1 MRVSFCFLLILIQL
15 QTFSQQW
22 LGISPS
28 NYAGTYGIYTNP
40 ANVADSRYK
49 IYLNLAGVNVDIVN
63 NYASWAAPYSILG
76 LVTNTVSSQY
86 RAPNGSILYKNTY
99 TKEALE
105 NKNTTAFL
113 GTDLR
118 GPSLMFTLE
127 KAKMAVGLTSRGRII
142 TNLNNTT
149 TPVART
155 FVNGTIIP
163 SIYGIPQ
170 NDNHFAANLNGYVEM
185 GLTVGKIIREQD
197 EHFLKVGFTLKR
209 VNALLNLHYIGEDV
223 DFTIDQ
229 VPNNPRKQTLFFEN
243 AVGTFGMTKSGAM
256 QIAGFSPNWLFGN
269 APAGIGYGLDIG
281 FVYEYRPDYDKYDIR
296 LKDRW
301 TMDGTKNK
309 YLYKISM
316 ALLDFGQI
324 NYKSDP
330 FVYQTDVVES
340 DVPIQPGTFNKID
353 SPDKL
358 YTQMN
363 NAFGW
368 TDINYR
374 HQFKV
379 PLPTVIATTF
389 DYAFSERI
397 FLNATW
403 IQSIRNTK
411 SIGMNQPSL
420 IAVIPRWE
428 SKWLEVSMP
437 VSLQNGYRNL
447 AVGLA
452 GRAGP
457 LFIGTDNLPG
467 LLNIGNPRGLNAY
480 FGLFVPIY
488 RKLPESP
495 NACYSET
502 KAGWGQGIRDI
513 FKKRKQRRQWN
524 RIR

>member
-1 MRVSFCFLLILIQL
+1 MRVSLCFLLVLIQF

-49 IYLNLAGVNVDIVN
+49 FFLNLAGANVDIMN
-63 NYASWAAPYSILG
+63 NYASWGAPYSILG
-76 LVTNTVSSQY
+76 LVTNTVSSKH
-86 RAPNGSILYKNTY
+86 RAPNGNILYKNSY
-99 TKEALE
+99 TKEALD
-105 NKNTTAFL
+105 NTNTTFFL
-113 GTDLR
+113 GTDVR
-118 GPSLMFTLE
+118 GPSLMFNLE
-127 KAKMAVGLTSRGRII
+127 KAKMAIGLTSRLRLI
-142 TNLNNTT
+142 TNINNTT

-155 FVNGTIIP
+155 FVNGTILP
-163 SIYGIPQ
+163 STYGIRQ
-170 NDNHFAANLNGYVEM
+170 DDNHFTTNLNGYAEM
-185 GLTVGKIIREQD
+185 GFTIGKVIREED
-197 EHFLKVGFTLKR
+197 EHFLKVGLTVKR
-209 VNALLNLHYIGEDV
+209 INAFLNLHYIGEDV

-229 VPNNPRKQTLFFEN
+229 VVANPKKQNLTLHN
-243 AVGTFGMTKSGAM
+243 AVGTFGMTKTDAM
-256 QIAGFSPNWLFGN
+256 RIAGFSPSWLFGN
-269 APAGIGYGLDIG
+269 APAGIGYGFDIG

-296 LKDRW
+296 LKDR
-301 TMDGTKNK
+301 TIMDGTKNK
-309 YLYKISM
+309 YLYKFSL

-324 NYKSDP
+324 RYKNDGL
-330 FVYQTDVVES
+330 VYQTDVAES
-340 DVPIQPGTFNKID
+340 NVLIRPGTFNKID

-363 NAFGW
+363 NAFTW

-374 HQFKV
+374 HQFNV
-379 PLPTVIATTF
+379 PLPSVVATTF
-389 DYAFSERI
+389 DYAISEKI
-397 FLNATW
+397 FLNTTW
-403 IQSIRNTK
+403 IQSIRDAK
-411 SIGMNQPSL
+411 VLGMNQPSL
-420 IAVIPRWE
+420 IAIIPRWE
-428 SKWLEVSMP
+428 SKWLEVSVP
-437 VSLQNGYRNL
+437 FSLQNGYRNL

-457 LFIGTDNLPG
+457 LFLGTDNLPG

-488 RKLPESP
+488 RKLPDSP

-513 FKKRKQRRQWN
+513 FKKRKQRRQWG

>member
-1 MRVSFCFLLILIQL
+1 MRVSFCFLLIFIHF

-49 IYLNLAGVNVDIVN
+49 IFFNLAGANIDVIN
-63 NYASWAAPYSILG
+63 NYASWGAPYSILG
-76 LVTNTVSSQY
+76 LVTNTVSNKH
-86 RAPNGSILYKNTY
+86 RNARGSILYRNTY
-99 TKEALE
+99 TKESLE
-105 NKNTTAFL
+105 NTNSTAFL
-113 GTDLR
+113 GTDVR

-127 KAKMAVGLTSRGRII
+127 KAKMAIGLTTRFRLI

-149 TPVART
+149 TPVARS

-163 SIYGIPQ
+163 GIYGIPQ
-170 NDNHFAANLNGYVEM
+170 NDNHFSANLNGYAEM
-185 GLTVGKIIREQD
+185 GITIGKVIREQD
-197 EHFLKVGFTLKR
+197 EHFLKAGITLKR
-209 VNALLNLHYIGEDV
+209 VNALLNIHYIADDV
-223 DFTIDQ
+223 DYTIDQ
-229 VPNNPRKQTLFFEN
+229 IATRPTKQTLFFEN

-256 QIAGFSPNWLFGN
+256 QIAGLSPNWLFGN
-269 APAGIGYGLDIG
+269 APAGYGYGLDIG
-281 FVYEYRPDYDKYDIR
+281 IVYEYRPDYSKYDIR

-324 NYKSDP
+324 RYKSDP
-330 FVYQTDVVES
+330 FVMQTDVVES
-340 DVPIQPGTFNKID
+340 GVLIPPGTFNKID
-353 SPDKL
+353 SPDRL
-358 YTQMN
+358 YDQMN
-363 NAFGW
+363 SAFGW
-368 TDINYR
+368 SDINYR
-374 HQFKV
+374 HQFNA

-389 DYAFSERI
+389 DYAFSEKI

-403 IQSIRNTK
+403 IQSVRETK

-420 IAVIPRWE
+420 IAIAPRWE
-428 SKWLEVSMP
+428 SKWLEVSLP

-467 LLNIGNPRGLNAY
+467 LLNIGNPKGLNAY

-502 KAGWGQGIRDI
+502 RTGWGQGIRDI
-513 FKKRKQRRQWN
+513 LKKRKQRRRWN
-524 RIR
+524 RG

>member
-49 IYLNLAGVNVDIVN
+49 IFLNLAGANIDIVN
-63 NYASWAAPYSILG
+63 NYAAWNAPYSIVG
-76 LVTNTVSSQY
+76 LVTNTVPSKHRASS
-86 RAPNGSILYKNTY
+86 GSILYRNTY
-99 TKEALE
+99 TKESLE
-105 NKNTTAFL
+105 NTNSTAFL

-127 KAKMAVGLTSRGRII
+127 KAKMAIGLTSRVRLI
-142 TNLNNTT
+142 TNMNNTT

-170 NDNHFAANLNGYVEM
+170 YDNHFAVNLNGYAEM
-185 GLTVGKIIREQD
+185 GLTLGKVIREQD
-197 EHFLKVGFTLKR
+197 EHFLKVGLTVKR
-209 VNALLNLHYIGEDV
+209 VNAFLNLHYIGDDV

-229 VPNNPRKQTLFFEN
+229 VTGNPRKQNLFFEN

-256 QIAGFSPNWLFGN
+256 QIAGFSPSWLFGN
-269 APAGIGYGLDIG
+269 AAAGIGYGLDLG
-281 FVYEYRPDYDKYDIR
+281 FVYEYRPDYTKYDIK

-301 TMDGTKNK
+301 TMDGTQNK

-316 ALLDFGQI
+316 ALVDFGQI
-324 NYKSDP
+324 RYKSDP
-330 FVYQTDVVES
+330 FVYQTDVAES
-340 DVPIQPGTFNKID
+340 NVLIRPGTFSKID

-358 YTQMN
+358 YFQMN
-363 NAFGW
+363 NAFSW

-374 HQFKV
+374 HQFNA
-379 PLPTVIATTF
+379 PLPAVVATTF
-389 DYAFSERI
+389 DYALSKKI
-397 FLNATW
+397 YVNATW
-403 IQSIRNTK
+403 IQSIRDTK

-420 IAVIPRWE
+420 IAIIPRWE
-428 SKWLEVSMP
+428 SKWLEVSVP
-437 VSLQNGYRNL
+437 ISLQNGYRSP
-447 AVGLA
+447 AMGLA

-467 LLNIGNPRGLNAY
+467 LLNIGSPKGLNAY

-488 RKLPESP
+488 RKLPDSP

-502 KAGWGQGIRDI
+502 RAGWGQGIKDI
-513 FKKRKQRRQWN
+513 FKKRKQRRMYN
-524 RIR
+524 RG